1 MARRVNRTETHHV
14 ILVVDD
20 QEETLVSLRRLL
32 GREGHRVLTA
42 SSGEEALQLAKNEE
56 IHLIIVDYVMPRMTG
71 GELVRHIRQFDPF
84 VQIILQ
90 TGYAGERP
98 PRVMLAELDIQGYH
112 DKADGPDRL
121 LLWVDVSLKAYRLLQ
136 AVRERERLQS
146 ELVANCSHEFR
157 TPLNIIQGYASLL
170 VSDDL
175 GSLPDFARGP
185 VESIVKATAGLT
197 DLITDFLKYAKIDA
211 GVADVHRDTIETAD
225 LSREMQTLG
234 SALVEERPVEFRVEV
249 SAPRNFTADNVKVR
263 TVLRNLVGNAAKFTT
278 EGSITLRIAAEPD
291 GMTFAVSDTGPGI
304 RTEDQEIVFE
314 AFRQVDGSSTRQ
326 HGGVGLGLALSRRLA
341 RVMGGDLTLES
352 TPGQGATFTLRLPIA
367 ATDEAT
373 TTIEAGAVAR

>member
-1 MARRVNRTETHHV
+1 MARRATRPDSNHV

-20 QEETLVSLRRLL
+20 QEETLVSLRHLL
-32 GREGHRVLTA
+32 EREGHRVLTA
-42 SSGEEALQLAKNEE
+42 SSGDEALRIAKDAEL
-56 IHLIIVDYVMPRMTG
+56 HLIIVDYVMPRMTG
-71 GELVRHIRQFDPF
+71 RELVAEIRQFDPF

-90 TGYAGERP
+90 TGYAGDRP
-98 PRVMLAELDIQGYH
+98 PRVMLADLDIQGYH

-175 GSLPDFARGP
+175 GQLPDFARGP
-185 VESIVKATAGLT
+185 VESIAKATAGLT

-211 GVADVHRDTIETAD
+211 GVTDVHRDWIATAD
-225 LSREMQTLG
+225 LAREMQTLG
-234 SALVEERPVEFRVEV
+234 TALVDETPVTFHVEV
-249 SAPRNFTADNVKVR
+249 EAPDGFTADNVKVR
-263 TVLRNLVGNAAKFTT
+263 TVLRNLVGNAAKFTV
-278 EGSITLRIAAEPD
+278 EGSITLRL
-291 GMTFAVSDTGPGI
+291 AVVAGALSFSVTDTGPGI
-304 RTEDQEIVFE
+304 QATDHEIVFE
-314 AFRQVDGSSTRQ
+314 AFRQVDGSSTRK

-341 RVMGGDLTLES
+341 RVMGGDLTLDS
-352 TPGQGATFTLRLPIA
+352 VPGQGATFTLRLPVPELA
-367 ATDEAT
+367 VSEAPGATAH
-373 TTIEAGAVAR
+373 

>member
-1 MARRVNRTETHHV
+1 MARRANCQQTNHV

-20 QEETLVSLRRLL
+20 QEETLISLRHLL
-32 GREGHRVLTA
+32 EREGHRVLTA
-42 SSGEEALQLAKNEE
+42 SSGDEALRIAKDAEL
-56 IHLIIVDYVMPRMTG
+56 HLIIVDYVMPRMTG
-71 GELVRHIRQFDPF
+71 RELVSQIRQFDPF

-90 TGYAGERP
+90 TGYAGDRP

-136 AVRERERLQS
+136 AVREREQLQS
-146 ELVANCSHEFR
+146 DLVANCSHEFR

-175 GSLPDFARGP
+175 GQLPQFARGP

-211 GVADVHRDTIETAD
+211 GVTDVHRDWIETAD
-225 LSREMQTLG
+225 LVREMQTLG
-234 SALVEERPVEFRVEV
+234 AALVDEKPVTFHVEV
-249 SAPRNFTADNVKVR
+249 DGPAGFAGDDVKVR
-263 TVLRNLVGNAAKFTT
+263 TVLRNLVGNAAKFTA
-278 EGSITLRIAAEPD
+278 EGSITLRMRFTP
-291 GMTFAVSDTGPGI
+291 GGLSFTVTDTGPGI
-304 RTEDQEIVFE
+304 RPDDHEIVFE
-314 AFRQVDGSSTRQ
+314 AFRQVDGSSTRK

-341 RVMGGDLTLES
+341 RVMGGDLTLVS
-352 TPGQGATFTLRLPIA
+352 VPGHGASFTLQLPVPDVAERDVTGA
-367 ATDEAT
+367 AAH
-373 TTIEAGAVAR
+373 